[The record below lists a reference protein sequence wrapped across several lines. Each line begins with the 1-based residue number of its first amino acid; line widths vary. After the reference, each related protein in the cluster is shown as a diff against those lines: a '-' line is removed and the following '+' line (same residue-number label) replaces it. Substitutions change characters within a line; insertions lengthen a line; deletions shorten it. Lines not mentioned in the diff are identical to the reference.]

1 MASASNAFRSHL
13 MQQFAATARSQSRPP
28 LAMTGSSSLSSS
40 SSRPGRSL
48 SPEGSD
54 TESSSLPR
62 NDSKPYPTNI
72 VGSYKPTSSSWKPPS
87 GHRYFSSDSSYVPAL
102 PDECNKNA
110 SSENNS
116 HDEEVPEKEIT
127 EAAQEMNNLQKLI
140 QTRHSV
146 SNSHTTTGMTVAAVD
161 CKEFWMNAMMRAVQ
175 CTIMAPNHK
184 HPEPFTFKRLVAPS
198 TSTEKLCQICHNYW
212 SMERLKPER
221 AMQKLQKWRDVP
233 AFLVALVS
241 GQPSQQHFSTT
252 TTRPYSVLP
261 QITPSSERQLEDFAA
276 TCAAVQNVLLSLH
289 SEGIGSKWATGPVI
303 RTPAFRSLVQA
314 QDDELVVGLIMVGS
328 GGRIPKAPPCKRRS
342 LQDDCQACAKVHYL
356 DNPLAKLYDREKRGQ
371 DTRQGLREANNTTK
385 AINVLGIVGIAIEPL
400 ESFVLRGRD
409 RTGSIYRY
417 SWPSLLYLSD
427 LPRTLSFTLAIKVA
441 HADICAASIH
451 TVQTLLGSRGTHE

>member
-40 SSRPGRSL
+40 SSRPRRSL

-54 TESSSLPR
+54 TESSPLPR
-62 NDSKPYPTNI
+62 NDSKPYPTNNI
-72 VGSYKPTSSSWKPPS
+72 VGSYKPTSSSWKSPS
-87 GHRYFSSDSSYVPAL
+87 DRRYFSSDSSYVPAL
-102 PDECNKNA
+102 PDESNKNA

-116 HDEEVPEKEIT
+116 DDEAVPENEIP
-127 EAAQEMNNLQKLI
+127 EVAEEMNNLQKLM

-146 SNSHTTTGMTVAAVD
+146 SNSHNTTAMTAAAVN
-161 CKEFWMNAMMRAVQ
+161 CKVFWMNAMMRAVQ
-175 CTIMAPNHK
+175 CAIMAPNRK

-198 TSTEKLCQICHNYW
+198 TSTEKLCQICHSYW

-241 GQPSQQHFSTT
+241 GQPPQQHFSTT

-289 SEGIGSKWATGPVI
+289 SEGIVSKWATGPVI

-328 GGRIPKAPPCKRRS
+328 GGGRIPKTPCKRRP
-342 LQDDCQACAKVHYL
+342 LQDDVL
-356 DNPLAKLYDREKRGQ
+356 Q
-371 DTRQGLREANNTTK
+371 D
-385 AINVLGIVGIAIEPL
+385 
-400 ESFVLRGRD
+400 
-409 RTGSIYRY
+409 
-417 SWPSLLYLSD
+417 LS
-427 LPRTLSFTLAIKVA
+427 
-441 HADICAASIH
+441 
-451 TVQTLLGSRGTHE
+451 